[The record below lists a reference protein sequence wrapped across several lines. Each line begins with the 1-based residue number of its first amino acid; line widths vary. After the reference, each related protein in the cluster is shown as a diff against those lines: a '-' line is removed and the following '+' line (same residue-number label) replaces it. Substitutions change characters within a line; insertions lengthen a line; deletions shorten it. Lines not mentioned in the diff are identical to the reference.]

1 MFCCLGCEAHD
12 LGLGA
17 RSGQAMDFDVLDK
30 TRDERRGGTF
40 KNFAACSNLLDNAL
54 VQDRVFRGTRAQ
66 SEGDI
71 VQHRHV
77 EEQGVVLEHEADA
90 ALAEAKFIGVDIAG

>member
-12 LGLGA
+12 LGRGA
-17 RSGQAMDFDVLDK
+17 RSGQAMDFDVLDE
-30 TRDERRGGTF
+30 TRDGTF
-40 KNFAACSNLLDNAL
+40 KNFADCSNLLDNAL

-77 EEQGVVLEHEADA
+77 AEHGIVLEHEADA

>member
-17 RSGQAMDFDVLDK
+17 RSGQAMDFDVLDE
-30 TRDERRGGTF
+30 TRDGTF
-40 KNFAACSNLLDNAL
+40 KNFADCSNLLDNAL

-66 SEGDI
+66 SGGDI

-77 EEQGVVLEHEADA
+77 AEHGIVLEHEADA